1 MTTAPLRCGST
12 VFLYVQ
18 DSLLAE
24 ENKQLPLAR
33 HVVSAMQHF
42 HFVENFAVIVLVRTE
57 KVIISNPERKVIVGA
72 VDVVKA
78 VCMTVRSLIGAV
90 EPLDH
95 LFEWAVFRRNSIVVG
110 KSNDLGDFKCKVSAQ
125 LFYEL
130 HCGKRIRTVS
140 VRNELE
146 VLRQFCK
153 VPECHTHCEDTGACA
168 AVIRHLIADDG
179 ACCSVHDEPDVVFDA
194 TDFDVCLISR
204 EHVPF
209 FVGVLVNK
217 GLDADGGSFTV
228 VGDLLVGDADVVKVF
243 QSL

>member
-24 ENKQLPLAR
+24 ENKQLPLAW

-90 EPLDH
+90 EPFDH

-110 KSNDLGDFKCKVSAQ
+110 KSNNLSDSECKVFSK
-125 LFYEL
+125 LL
-130 HCGKRIRTVS
+130 HEFHGSKRICTVAVS
-140 VRNELE
+140 NEL
-146 VLRQFCK
+146 
-153 VPECHTHCEDTGACA
+153 
-168 AVIRHLIADDG
+168 
-179 ACCSVHDEPDVVFDA
+179 
-194 TDFDVCLISR
+194 
-204 EHVPF
+204 
-209 FVGVLVNK
+209 
-217 GLDADGGSFTV
+217 
-228 VGDLLVGDADVVKVF
+228 KVF
-243 QSL
+243 RP

>member
-110 KSNDLGDFKCKVSAQ
+110 KSNDLGDFEGKVFSE
-125 LFYEL
+125 LLYEF
-130 HCGKRIRTVS
+130 HCGERIGAVTVS
-140 VRNELE
+140 DEFE
-146 VLRQFCK
+146 VFGQLSK
-153 VPECHTHCEDTGACA
+153 SLKGHTHGEDTGQQR
-168 AVIRHLIADDG
+168 V
-179 ACCSVHDEPDVVFDA
+179 
-194 TDFDVCLISR
+194 
-204 EHVPF
+204 
-209 FVGVLVNK
+209 
-217 GLDADGGSFTV
+217 
-228 VGDLLVGDADVVKVF
+228 
-243 QSL
+243 